1 MATLPWS
8 SSRGTGIGSLPGTD
22 SLEAARVVAGEC
34 SDFIHLHELPGR
46 GPGADMIGRTGG
58 MLSAVSQEFSIET
71 ITQGERAQQIVVEK
85 SRRINPPTF
94 TTFGSCAMF
103 RNSWIVQDSEITVA
117 FQHNGSRGTARAI
130 RVAREFGRQ
139 VFVYD

>member
-22 SLEAARVVAGEC
+22 SLEAARVIAGEC

-71 ITQGERAQQIVVEK
+71 TPRGWRFVQSAGKDTRRAGIG
-85 SRRINPPTF
+85 RRRTRRRHEGP
-94 TTFGSCAMF
+94 GAS
-103 RNSWIVQDSEITVA
+103 
-117 FQHNGSRGTARAI
+117 GRAW
-130 RVAREFGRQ
+130 R
-139 VFVYD
+139 